1 MISGEDYKI
10 DIPTSSSEFS
20 FEDIKFQI
28 PKNNSGYGP
37 KEITMTVQSVDGN
50 AVNIGGTTT
59 HAFEILS
66 LDPAIPHVGIADN
79 LKFDEYLSSTIN
91 ASGIDLSDVV
101 RVPNINESHIL
112 ELIGLPAGT
121 IVKVGNVTKTPIDLH
136 SHQVGSK
143 LTGVQLSASE
153 INSAKLLLPQGIID
167 GSNALDFKAR
177 VGAADGII
185 SETGQNR
192 YTYTRMVEFNSKGN
206 ASIETVSEDND
217 LVWSSSGNKDTKSGD
232 DVVFIKEAGSGDLKG
247 GSGNDA
253 AVFSE
258 VKAGKNV
265 IIDLNKTEYIIRD
278 ASGSVESSSSII
290 RQIEGFETIVGS
302 SGDDTIIGSENNLSN
317 LTLKGGIGDDYIVGG
332 SGDDI
337 ILGGVGNDFLAGSGG
352 NNQFIIE
359 ADNSHDQI
367 LDFSS
372 TDKIIFTGFNLVKN
386 GDNLPPEVTVERSDG
401 NNSDWKVSIS
411 AINTASTIINS
422 IILENSSS
430 QFSSAGE
437 VLSFLSPRV
446 EFNEKIDLIGLNPF
460 ITEFNLDV
468 PVLDILKDT
477 SAERDTYFG
486 VDLNF
491 DDLSS
496 TLGVLADAKFNEAL
510 AISDTLSGFDS
521 VTGFQSGLNSASYK
535 GISGSSGDDTIIAK
549 DEDSVL
555 YGGDGGADRLIGGTW
570 RRYSNS
576 KWLC

>member
-1 MISGEDYKI
+1 M
-10 DIPTSSSEFS
+10 
-20 FEDIKFQI
+20 
-28 PKNNSGYGP
+28 
-37 KEITMTVQSVDGN
+37 
-50 AVNIGGTTT
+50 
-59 HAFEILS
+59 
-66 LDPAIPHVGIADN
+66 
-79 LKFDEYLSSTIN
+79 
-91 ASGIDLSDVV
+91 
-101 RVPNINESHIL
+101 
-112 ELIGLPAGT
+112 
-121 IVKVGNVTKTPIDLH
+121 
-136 SHQVGSK
+136 
-143 LTGVQLSASE
+143 
-153 INSAKLLLPQGIID
+153 
-167 GSNALDFKAR
+167 DFKAR

-290 RQIEGFETIVGS
+290 RQIDGFETIVGS

-386 GDNLPPEVTVERSDG
+386 GDNLPPQR
-401 NNSDWKVSIS
+401 
-411 AINTASTIINS
+411 
-422 IILENSSS
+422 
-430 QFSSAGE
+430 
-437 VLSFLSPRV
+437 
-446 EFNEKIDLIGLNPF
+446 
-460 ITEFNLDV
+460 
-468 PVLDILKDT
+468 
-477 SAERDTYFG
+477 
-486 VDLNF
+486 
-491 DDLSS
+491 
-496 TLGVLADAKFNEAL
+496 
-510 AISDTLSGFDS
+510 
-521 VTGFQSGLNSASYK
+521 
-535 GISGSSGDDTIIAK
+535 
-549 DEDSVL
+549 
-555 YGGDGGADRLIGGTW
+555 
-570 RRYSNS
+570 
-576 KWLC
+576 